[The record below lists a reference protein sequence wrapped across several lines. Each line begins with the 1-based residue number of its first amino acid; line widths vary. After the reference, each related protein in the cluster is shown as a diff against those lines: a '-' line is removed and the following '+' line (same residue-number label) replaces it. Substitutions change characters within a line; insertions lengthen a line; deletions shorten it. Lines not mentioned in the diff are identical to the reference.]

1 MAYVYILLGL
11 LNEHANINW
20 YIVIFIIGKILTLY

>member
-1 MAYVYILLGL
+1 MLILLEL